1 MRQQIIMCL
10 SRAGFTA
17 INFFITD
24 HIQSWLI
31 NLLRE
36 EIVGKKK
43 RSASFPLNET
53 HESKV
58 AGEIKETGKTL

>member
-1 MRQQIIMCL
+1 M
-10 SRAGFTA
+10 SFRAGFTA

-36 EIVGKKK
+36 ETVGKKK
-43 RSASFPLNET
+43 RSASLPLNET